1 MLKEKETLLAQ
12 EEKKDQTAVLQEIE
26 RYTTTRKEQ
35 LTHELEE
42 LNQKHKEGLI
52 SSKAL
57 KNERKIKRRSA
68 TEDIAAKKLSNK
80 ILSLKEEIKNIRHH
94 LKIDPKTQRDVLLA
108 DIADIRRKTPI
119 EREKRKPIFAYP
131 TAILPGRIFIQEKF

>member
-1 MLKEKETLLAQ
+1 MQRPFSFPLQHLPDMIENDNRLEALLKEKETLLAQ

-68 TEDIAAKKLSNK
+68 TEDI
-80 ILSLKEEIKNIRHH
+80 
-94 LKIDPKTQRDVLLA
+94 VLM
-108 DIADIRRKTPI
+108 
-119 EREKRKPIFAYP
+119 E
-131 TAILPGRIFIQEKF
+131 